1 MPFFSLFSK
10 TKRRKKRA
18 EWQHVGLVGGFIAG
32 KHFVGANDLHY
43 GYWQGDMDPQVRNL
57 PRAQEAYSQ
66 FLLSHIP
73 IPGDAKRILDVGC
86 GAGGV
91 AKALVDRGHQVDCV
105 SPNTFLNEQART
117 RLGDR
122 ARIFECKYEDFQ
134 TTDQY
139 DVILF
144 CESYQYVNMPKGL
157 DLITSQ
163 LRRGGSLVICDF
175 FRLPMKEKSPISG
188 GHFINEFRELVAK
201 YPLKL
206 VEDIDITKHTAP
218 TFTVI
223 DRAFTEVLQP
233 IWDEVGKA
241 SVATHPYWSKL
252 AAWVFGRKIDKVH
265 DKYFTHQRSAE
276 NFEKFKTYRL
286 LRFLRE

>member
-1 MPFFSLFSK
+1 MPQNKSSK
-10 TKRRKKRA
+10 SARRKKRG
-18 EWQHVGLVGGFIAG
+18 EWQHVGLVAGFIAG

-43 GYWQGDMDPQVRNL
+43 GYWLDGVEHQIRNL
-57 PRAQEAYSQ
+57 PTAQEAYSQ

-73 IPGDAKRILDVGC
+73 ADAKRILDVGC

-91 AKALVDRGHQVDCV
+91 AASLVARGHEVDCV
-105 SPNTFLNEQART
+105 SPNAFLNEQAKA
-117 RLGDR
+117 RLGDK
-122 ARIFECKYEDFQ
+122 ARIFESKYEDFR
-134 TTDQY
+134 TTDTY

-144 CESYQYVNMPKGL
+144 CESYQYVNMKQGL
-157 DLITSQ
+157 DLITTQ
-163 LRRGGSLVICDF
+163 LRSGGSLVICDF
-175 FRLPMKEKSPISG
+175 FRLPLEERSPISG
-188 GHFINEFRELVAK
+188 GHYVDEFQQLIAQ

-206 VEDIDITKHTAP
+206 VEDIDITSRTAP

-241 SVATHPYWSKL
+241 SMATHPFWAKL
-252 AAWVFGRKIDKVH
+252 GAWFFKRRIAKVR
-265 DKYFTHQRSAE
+265 DKYFTHQRSAA

-286 LRFLRE
+286 LRYVRD

>member
-1 MPFFSLFSK
+1 MPRPNTSK
-10 TKRRKKRA
+10 SARRKKRG
-18 EWQHVGLVGGFIAG
+18 EWQHVGLVAGFIAG

-43 GYWQGDMDPQVRNL
+43 GYWLDDIEQQVRNL
-57 PRAQEAYSQ
+57 PRAQEEYSR

-73 IPGDAKRILDVGC
+73 TDAKRILDVGC
-86 GAGGV
+86 GAGGIA
-91 AKALVDRGHQVDCV
+91 AKLVERGHQVDCV
-105 SPNTFLNEQART
+105 SPNAFLNEQARQ

-122 ARIFECKYEDFQ
+122 ARIYESKYEDFQ
-134 TTDQY
+134 TSETY
-139 DVILF
+139 DAIVF

-157 DLITSQ
+157 DLVTSQ
-163 LRRGGSLVICDF
+163 LRSGGRLVICDF
-175 FRLPMKEKSPISG
+175 FRLPLKERSPISG
-188 GHFINEFRELVAK
+188 GHYVNEFQEIIAK

-206 VEDIDITKHTAP
+206 VEDIDITSRTAP

-241 SVATHPYWSKL
+241 SVATHPIWSKIG
-252 AAWVFGRKIDKVH
+252 AWFFKHKIAKVK
-265 DKYFTHQRSAE
+265 DKYFTHQRSAA

-286 LRFLRE
+286 LRYVRE

>member
-1 MPFFSLFSK
+1 MPLTSLFSK
-10 TKRRKKRA
+10 AARRKKRA
-18 EWQHVGLVGGFIAG
+18 EWQHVGLVAGFIAG

-43 GYWQGDMDPQVRNL
+43 GYWFGDMDPQVRNL
-57 PRAQEAYSQ
+57 PRAQEAYSS

-73 IPGDAKRILDVGC
+73 TEAKNILDVGC

-91 AKALVDRGHQVDCV
+91 AKALTERGHQVDCV
-105 SPNTFLNEQART
+105 SPNKFLDDQART

-134 TTDQY
+134 TSDTY

-157 DLITSQ
+157 DLIKSQ
-163 LRRGGSLVICDF
+163 LRSGGSLVICDF
-175 FRLPMKEKSPISG
+175 FRLPLKKRSPISG
-188 GHFINEFRELVAK
+188 GHFINEFQELIAK

-206 VEDIDITKHTAP
+206 VEDIDITAHTAP

-223 DRAFTEVLQP
+223 DRAFTEVLKP
-233 IWDEVGKA
+233 IWDEIGKA
-241 SVATHPYWSKL
+241 SVATHPHWSRL
-252 AAWVFGRKIDKVH
+252 GAWFFRRKIAKVY

-276 NFEKFKTYRL
+276 NFEKYKTYRL
-286 LRFLRE
+286 LRYLRD